1 MGSRTST
8 PPGRTSVRSGAEL
21 EKGHDM
27 ATKQDEFE
35 KRVTKALGAQRS
47 FSLDG
52 LPSQGPLDLLQLRAE
67 LGRRLRSSG
76 GRPTDPEWSVRR
88 VIPFKEERWRE
99 LERLAE
105 RCREG
110 GQTVSPSQLAAVL
123 IERGLKDLKRARS
136 S

>member
-1 MGSRTST
+1 
-8 PPGRTSVRSGAEL
+8 
-21 EKGHDM
+21 M
-27 ATKQDEFE
+27 ASKQDELE
-35 KRVTKALGAQRS
+35 KRVTKALGATRS
-47 FSLDG
+47 LPVAG

-88 VIPFKEERWRE
+88 LIPFKEKRWRE

-105 RCREG
+105 RCRDG
-110 GQTVSPSQLAAVL
+110 GQTVSPSQLAALL
-123 IERGLKDLKRARS
+123 IERGLKDLKRAES